1 MILYGRWLS
10 PYTRRVGVWLALQGR
25 AFEHRPLSVLDDAAA
40 IAALSPVSRVPV
52 LEADDG
58 ARLIEAW
65 AICDWLDETADRP
78 LVPRAGAARRAV
90 LQRIALASAGSDK
103 AVALVYE
110 KNRRDPAFH
119 VAAVID
125 KVSGQARGALA
136 ALEAAAPADGWF
148 GGDAPDGSDV
158 AVICLVDFATATNP
172 ALAEGLPK
180 LAALSARANALPAF
194 GDRRP

>member
-58 ARLIEAW
+58 TRLLEAW
-65 AICDWLDETADRP
+65 AICDWLDETGDKP
-78 LVPRAGAARRAV
+78 LVPRSGAQRRTV
-90 LQRIALASAGSDK
+90 LQRIALASAGADK
-103 AVALVYE
+103 AVTLVYE

-119 VAAVID
+119 VATVINR
-125 KVSGQARGALA
+125 VSGQARGVLD
-136 ALEAAAPADGWF
+136 ALEAAAPAEGWF
-148 GGDAPDGSDV
+148 GGAAPDGSDV
-158 AVICLVDFATATNP
+158 AVVCLFEFAMSTNP
-172 ALAEGLPK
+172 ALVEGLPK